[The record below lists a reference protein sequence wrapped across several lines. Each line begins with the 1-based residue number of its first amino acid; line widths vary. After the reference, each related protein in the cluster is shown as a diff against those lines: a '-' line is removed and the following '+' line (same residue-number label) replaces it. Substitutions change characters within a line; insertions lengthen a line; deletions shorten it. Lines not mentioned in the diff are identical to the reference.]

1 MKKDLIALVGT
12 STEAAT
18 VLAIQHGCVG
28 FYMGVPPV
36 MSGQAEAEGWVLP
49 CVVTENEDGVVVAWE
64 AV

>member
-18 VLAIQHGCVG
+18 DLAIKHGCVG